1 MFAGN
6 AAEQM
11 RREGMNVLMEGRII
25 VIIIIITII
34 VVVVVVIIVIIA
46 VIIIISRPGAD
57 PEPRPHAAPLRA
69 HAGA

>member
-34 VVVVVVIIVIIA
+34 VVVVIIVIIA